1 MSRRA
6 PLDRRLPAVPD
17 RWTPPSELVVRF
29 RNERGELA
37 DEYDFARLDLPP
49 GLAPWLAGAF
59 REHHVPSSR
68 VTRRSAF
75 KALRPFCRFLIEEGG
90 VTALSDLTT
99 AVLDRFVAWLRE
111 LRIEGTTRPPMPS
124 SLSRCL
130 SEPRKLLV
138 FLHRRR
144 PDLLPVLRVSLNPFL
159 RPASEITPVP
169 RLSDAELKAV
179 LDACYVEIDEA
190 WARFQEGQ
198 RCLAGQS
205 ADAELTEVLSA
216 LSRIGG
222 GVAPSSA
229 AMRASAFPFSRVTAL
244 GGLRIVSQYLHITY
258 DTLIPYY
265 IALAI
270 QTAANPEPLRL
281 IRRDCLVPHPLD
293 EQREFVDWVKPRAR
307 GNRFRRPQR
316 RSFDRR
322 RPYAAPNLIR
332 QMLAMTEPLV
342 THAGRQRDK
351 LFLAQNEKSRAV
363 AVLCQGATAELIK
376 RFIRRG
382 NERVRLH
389 NRTNPARPRPFIS
402 QFTALILRSS
412 AATSLYLASGGDITV
427 PQRTLNHADEATT
440 EGYVAGPAATRLR
453 EEVIA
458 RAQRFMV
465 AWIVSPHL
473 GKPQASL
480 PSDLATHPARGIAHD
495 CLDPLGG
502 SGPGAEPGRAC
513 PHLGGCL
520 TCPGLIIPLDVDHFA
535 RLLQLRQA
543 LEQARDRLDP
553 ARWHAL
559 YAPSHRVLVGELLPE
574 FPSHLIDA
582 AAALAA
588 SRASLPELE

>member
-1 MSRRA
+1 MPRRVCI
-6 PLDRRLPAVPD
+6 DRRLLAVPD
-17 RWTPPSELVVRF
+17 RWTPPAELVVRF
-29 RNERGELA
+29 RNERGEPA
-37 DEYDFARLDLPP
+37 DEYDFAQFDLPP
-49 GLAPWLAGAF
+49 CLAPWLAGAF
-59 REHHVPSSR
+59 REHHVPSSHM
-68 VTRRSAF
+68 TRRSAF
-75 KALRPFCRFLIEEGG
+75 KALRPFCRFLIEDGG
-90 VTALSDLTT
+90 ITALPDLTT

-124 SLSRCL
+124 SLSKWL

-138 FLHRRR
+138 LLHRRR
-144 PDLLPVLRVSLNPFL
+144 PDLLPVLRASPNPFL

-169 RLSDAELKAV
+169 RLSDPEIKAV

-205 ADAELTEVLSA
+205 SDAELTEVLVA
-216 LSRIGG
+216 LRRIGS

-229 AMRASAFPFSRVTAL
+229 ALRNAAFAFSRVTAL
-244 GGLRIVSQYLHITY
+244 GGLRIVSQYLHVTY

-293 EQREFVDWVKPRAR
+293 EQREFIDWVKPRAR
-307 GNRFRRPQR
+307 GNRFMRPQR

-342 THAGRQRDK
+342 AHAGHQRDK
-351 LFLAQNEKSRAV
+351 LFLTQNEKSRTV
-363 AVLCQGATAELIK
+363 AVLCQGAAGELIK
-376 RFIRRG
+376 RFIRRA

-389 NRTNPARPRPFIS
+389 NRTSPARPRPFVG
-402 QFTALILRSS
+402 QFNALMLRSS
-412 AATSLYLASGGDITV
+412 TATSLYLASGGDITV
-427 PQRTLNHADEATT
+427 PQRALNHADMATT

-465 AWIVSPHL
+465 TWIANSHP
-473 GKPQASL
+473 GKAPAGL
-480 PSDLATHPARGIAHD
+480 PNDRNARPARGIAHD

-520 TCPGLIIPLDVDHFA
+520 TCPGLVIPLDVDHFA

-553 ARWHAL
+553 DRWHAL
-559 YAPSHRVLVGELLPE
+559 YAPSHRILVGELLPE
-574 FPSHLIDA
+574 FPSHLTDA
-582 AAALAA
+582 AAALAL
-588 SRASLPELE
+588 SRAPIPELE